1 MQQTTI
7 WTKPL
12 KHHKFQYIIQIYN
25 NQIPYTTLYNWIIW
39 AFPMTYVFL
48 YISLFITFM
57 HIWRKC
63 RCCWCE
69 RPPKLIE
76 VMKPFSSNTLYHYYE
91 IFNMK
96 FTFNECITNVWQW
109 EFSNSVI
116 FRLCREVTCLDTP
129 ITHICIKVYICTRI
143 NTTYNYEDT

>member
-1 MQQTTI
+1 
-7 WTKPL
+7 
-12 KHHKFQYIIQIYN
+12 
-25 NQIPYTTLYNWIIW
+25 
-39 AFPMTYVFL
+39 MTYVFL

-96 FTFNECITNVWQW
+96 FTFNECITKEWQW

-116 FRLCREVTCLDTP
+116 FRLCPEVTCLELETHTHTHTCLTYSYP
-129 ITHICIKVYICTRI
+129 THTYKHILTHICIKVYICTRM
-143 NTTYNYEDT
+143 NTKYNYKDT